1 VWRRL
6 QRCGID
12 PAPRRASLTGQPF
25 LATQA
30 EGTLACDFFQVG
42 TVLRK
47 LLDVLVVLKA
57 PHGRVH
63 SLA

>member
-30 EGTLACDFFQVG
+30 EGTLACDFLSGWDRLAQ
-42 TVLRK
+42 R
-47 LLDVLVVLKA
+47 LDVLVVLKA